1 MQKLPN
7 NRDCEDDRQS
17 DGDPDRCCVIAHAY
31 PLVLGTIP
39 SSCGGSSPALAS
51 GRSFLNFSRP
61 THEPNAPIPDGWIA
75 LGHAGPSGTSSCVH
89 REARHG
95 VYSKPQAKSEF
106 LLPLPEVRVH
116 VPALK
121 DTAGFC
127 QFKLIYK
134 IVDRENPELPATGWA
149 RCVSIDQLVPN

>member
-1 MQKLPN
+1 M
-7 NRDCEDDRQS
+7 
-17 DGDPDRCCVIAHAY
+17 GT
-31 PLVLGTIP
+31 LVPAGQAAVFTVKPGTV
-39 SSCGGSSPALAS
+39 
-51 GRSFLNFSRP
+51 F
-61 THEPNAPIPDGWIA
+61 
-75 LGHAGPSGTSSCVH
+75 
-89 REARHG
+89 
-95 VYSKPQAKSEF
+95 YSKPQAKPEF

-127 QFKLIYK
+127 QFRLVYK

>member
-1 MQKLPN
+1 MRRFLTA
-7 NRDCEDDRQS
+7 
-17 DGDPDRCCVIAHAY
+17 G
-31 PLVLGTIP
+31 LLLGTLV
-39 SSCGGSSPALAS
+39 PAGQAAV
-51 GRSFLNFSRP
+51 FSVKP
-61 THEPNAPIPDGWIA
+61 
-75 LGHAGPSGTSSCVH
+75 GT
-89 REARHG
+89 AF
-95 VYSKPQAKSEF
+95 YFKPQGKSEF

-127 QFKLIYK
+127 QFRLIYK